1 VSAAC
6 TLACYDLG
14 LEKVIGKQ
22 SIENWLEKKV
32 SVRFTS
38 QIQIVKRG
46 KDGPT
51 AYTYLITDP
60 RPIYMHELFRW
71 ATRLLGDNAM
81 FEKLAMAMNM
91 KSEAQENLSALNLD
105 KCRY

>member
-1 VSAAC
+1 VTHLIGWKSNLPKQAKQCTVSAAC

-22 SIENWLEKKV
+22 SIENWLKKIEV

-38 QIQIVKRG
+38 TTQIVKRG

-51 AYTYLITDP
+51 AYTYLITDAH
-60 RPIYMHELFRW
+60 PIYMHELFR
-71 ATRLLGDNAM
+71 
-81 FEKLAMAMNM
+81 
-91 KSEAQENLSALNLD
+91 
-105 KCRY
+105 